1 MDTLNKT
8 LVKKCF
14 QRIYTWIIQNSMFL
28 IKIMLLKMNEKV
40 QFEYSGDVCIHLVL
54 IIYGDLLIKFL

>member
-1 MDTLNKT
+1 
-8 LVKKCF
+8 
-14 QRIYTWIIQNSMFL
+14 MFL